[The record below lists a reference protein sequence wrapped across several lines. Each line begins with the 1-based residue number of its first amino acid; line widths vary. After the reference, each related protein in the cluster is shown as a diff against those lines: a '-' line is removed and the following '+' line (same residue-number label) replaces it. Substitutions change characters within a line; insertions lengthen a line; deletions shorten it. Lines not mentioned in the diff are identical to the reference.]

1 MIIQLNDQQKI
12 KIDKNYKWI
21 SQNQM
26 IYLIKK
32 GALDIEARLLFACYN
47 FNKII

>member
-1 MIIQLNDQQKI
+1 MVVQIKDREKI
-12 KIDKNYKWI
+12 KIDKGYKWI

-26 IYLIKK
+26 IDLIKQ
-32 GALDIEARLLFACYN
+32 GSLDIEARLCFACYN

>member
-1 MIIQLNDQQKI
+1 MVVQLNDEQKI
-12 KIDKNYKWI
+12 KINKSYKWI

-32 GALDIEARLLFACYN
+32 GVLDIEARLLFACYN
-47 FNKII
+47 LNKII